1 MNNERL
7 NLGSDR
13 TKIYENVRSE
23 TQRKIDELT
32 DRVNDKKD
40 SLVKNDI
47 KPALS
52 TSYNVNT
59 DKYYHFTNL
68 TKDQVKNM
76 ETVYH
81 PYTKERINKLKMDED
96 EIFKSYEKFTNG
108 AGTHAECLSLN
119 ESMLDEFCIKNH
131 INRE

>member
-1 MNNERL
+1 MDCKNKAQAFNNERL

-23 TQRKIDELT
+23 TQRKLDELT

-68 TKDQVKNM
+68 NHMRNSLMEQVHMQN
-76 ETVYH
+76 VFH
-81 PYTKERINKLKMDED
+81 
-96 EIFKSYEKFTNG
+96 
-108 AGTHAECLSLN
+108 
-119 ESMLDEFCIKNH
+119 
-131 INRE
+131 